1 MKKTTLAIV
10 CLLGC
15 TALSLSAQEAEKKQL
30 HEIKVKFDKV
40 PDGLANYYSGYY
52 YYNGKE
58 IYNMRNYLMY
68 TGNRINAL
76 TINPS
81 GSSYAFIDSK
91 KDKNTIDVFSLI
103 TKDQQLGKIT
113 TNKLFKPLAIC
124 YSPNAKFLYVMGS
137 DSKIHIFE
145 TRKTREVKSFAI
157 NEPATRPMQ
166 ALTDSSS
173 SPAPRISFRSSTWR
187 MKPCALPFR
196 SRQISRT

>member
-68 TGNRINAL
+68 TGNRKCTYHQPKRQFVCL
-76 TINPS
+76 HR
-81 GSSYAFIDSK
+81 
-91 KDKNTIDVFSLI
+91 
-103 TKDQQLGKIT
+103 QQ
-113 TNKLFKPLAIC
+113 
-124 YSPNAKFLYVMGS
+124 
-137 DSKIHIFE
+137 E
-145 TRKTREVKSFAI
+145 RKEYRRCI
-157 NEPATRPMQ
+157 
-166 ALTDSSS
+166 
-173 SPAPRISFRSSTWR
+173 
-187 MKPCALPFR
+187 
-196 SRQISRT
+196 

>member
-68 TGNRINAL
+68 TIASMHL
-76 TINPS
+76 PS
-81 GSSYAFIDSK
+81 TQAAVRMPSSTA
-91 KDKNTIDVFSLI
+91 
-103 TKDQQLGKIT
+103 
-113 TNKLFKPLAIC
+113 
-124 YSPNAKFLYVMGS
+124 
-137 DSKIHIFE
+137 
-145 TRKTREVKSFAI
+145 RKTRI
-157 NEPATRPMQ
+157 P
-166 ALTDSSS
+166 
-173 SPAPRISFRSSTWR
+173 
-187 MKPCALPFR
+187 
-196 SRQISRT
+196 

>member
-91 KDKNTIDVFSLI
+91 KEKNTVDVFSLM

-124 YSPNAKFLYVMGS
+124 YSPNAKFLYVMGR
-137 DSKIHIFE
+137 IP
-145 TRKTREVKSFAI
+145 KSTSLK
-157 NEPATRPMQ
+157 PARL
-166 ALTDSSS
+166 A
-173 SPAPRISFRSSTWR
+173 R
-187 MKPCALPFR
+187 
-196 SRQISRT
+196 

>member
-68 TGNRINAL
+68 PVIASMHL
-76 TINPS
+76 PS
-81 GSSYAFIDSK
+81 TQAAVRMPSSTA
-91 KDKNTIDVFSLI
+91 
-103 TKDQQLGKIT
+103 
-113 TNKLFKPLAIC
+113 
-124 YSPNAKFLYVMGS
+124 
-137 DSKIHIFE
+137 
-145 TRKTREVKSFAI
+145 RKTRI
-157 NEPATRPMQ
+157 P
-166 ALTDSSS
+166 
-173 SPAPRISFRSSTWR
+173 
-187 MKPCALPFR
+187 
-196 SRQISRT
+196 

>member
-40 PDGLANYYSGYY
+40 PEGLANYYSGYY

-76 TINPS
+76 THQPKRQ
-81 GSSYAFIDSK
+81 F
-91 KDKNTIDVFSLI
+91 VCLHR
-103 TKDQQLGKIT
+103 QQK
-113 TNKLFKPLAIC
+113 
-124 YSPNAKFLYVMGS
+124 
-137 DSKIHIFE
+137 
-145 TRKTREVKSFAI
+145 
-157 NEPATRPMQ
+157 
-166 ALTDSSS
+166 
-173 SPAPRISFRSSTWR
+173 
-187 MKPCALPFR
+187 
-196 SRQISRT
+196 RQEYHRCI

>member
-30 HEIKVKFDKV
+30 HEIKVKFNKV

-52 YYNGKE
+52 YYNGNE

-91 KDKNTIDVFSLI
+91 KDKNTVDVFSL
-103 TKDQQLGKIT
+103 
-113 TNKLFKPLAIC
+113 
-124 YSPNAKFLYVMGS
+124 
-137 DSKIHIFE
+137 
-145 TRKTREVKSFAI
+145 TR
-157 NEPATRPMQ
+157 
-166 ALTDSSS
+166 
-173 SPAPRISFRSSTWR
+173 WR
-187 MKPCALPFR
+187 N
-196 SRQISRT
+196 

>member
-40 PDGLANYYSGYY
+40 PEGLANYYSGYY

-91 KDKNTIDVFSLI
+91 KDKNTIDVFR
-103 TKDQQLGKIT
+103 
-113 TNKLFKPLAIC
+113 
-124 YSPNAKFLYVMGS
+124 V
-137 DSKIHIFE
+137 
-145 TRKTREVKSFAI
+145 
-157 NEPATRPMQ
+157 
-166 ALTDSSS
+166 
-173 SPAPRISFRSSTWR
+173 
-187 MKPCALPFR
+187 
-196 SRQISRT
+196 

>member
-68 TGNRINAL
+68 TGIASMHL
-76 TINPS
+76 PS
-81 GSSYAFIDSK
+81 TQAAVRMPSSTA
-91 KDKNTIDVFSLI
+91 
-103 TKDQQLGKIT
+103 
-113 TNKLFKPLAIC
+113 
-124 YSPNAKFLYVMGS
+124 
-137 DSKIHIFE
+137 
-145 TRKTREVKSFAI
+145 RKTRI
-157 NEPATRPMQ
+157 P
-166 ALTDSSS
+166 
-173 SPAPRISFRSSTWR
+173 
-187 MKPCALPFR
+187 
-196 SRQISRT
+196 